1 MDVRIISAL
10 KDSKEEFLSDVSDS
24 ICRIVSK
31 MDTIH
36 TPFSKTWLALM
47 RDLQEMPD
55 DVKKSQEFYDKCE
68 NHDVGTEKK
77 QLDQIISWF
86 QELGVCFY
94 SKRHPTSKRYMVLKP
109 RWMLNALYS
118 LSLMAD
124 IMQ

>member
-55 DVKKSQEFYDKCE
+55 DVIKSQEF
-68 NHDVGTEKK
+68 
-77 QLDQIISWF
+77 
-86 QELGVCFY
+86 
-94 SKRHPTSKRYMVLKP
+94 
-109 RWMLNALYS
+109 
-118 LSLMAD
+118 
-124 IMQ
+124 